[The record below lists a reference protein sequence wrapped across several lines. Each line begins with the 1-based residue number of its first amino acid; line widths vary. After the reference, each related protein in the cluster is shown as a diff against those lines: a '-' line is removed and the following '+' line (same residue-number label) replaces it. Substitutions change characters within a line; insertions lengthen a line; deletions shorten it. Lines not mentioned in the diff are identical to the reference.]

1 MKEAFGLVQI
11 FCVFQKGNQAADR
24 LGENWAPQNER
35 ADPVCSDKMEYD
47 LVDVYISSRLIMYHG
62 VEYQSRY
69 LSWLVAF
76 GARKLQS
83 AGVKKSTCTM
93 QTGEFCRTGQD
104 GNIFCRYFLFIVKIS
119 IDKRDF

>member
-62 VEYQSRY
+62 VEYRSRY
-69 LSWLVAF
+69 LSRLVAF
-76 GARKLQS
+76 GTRKPQS
-83 AGVKKSTCTM
+83 AGVKKSTRTM
-93 QTGEFCRTGQD
+93 QTGEFCCAGQD
-104 GNIFCRYFLFIVKIS
+104 GNIFCRYFP